1 MRIPSMMLLQLPAAL
16 LGPWP
21 SRYVL
26 LMCLQPC
33 NAGTPCRQRQDR
45 RFLHPQLDLLA
56 RDLDVG
62 CCGE

>member
-26 LMCLQPC
+26 PMCLQPC
-33 NAGTPCRQRQDR
+33 NAGTPMQAA
-45 RFLHPQLDLLA
+45 A
-56 RDLDVG
+56 RSTFPSPST
-62 CCGE
+62 